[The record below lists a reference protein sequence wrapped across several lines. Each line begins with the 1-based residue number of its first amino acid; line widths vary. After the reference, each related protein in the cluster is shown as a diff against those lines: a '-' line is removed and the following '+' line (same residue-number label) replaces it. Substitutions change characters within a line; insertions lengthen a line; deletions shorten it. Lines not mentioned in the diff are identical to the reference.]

1 MPSHR
6 APKLTSRKTTAIAAV
21 GVAAGSVLLM
31 QGSAHAETLSQAQ
44 SDYNHKLQ
52 QSEADTEAYDAANT
66 QAAALQ
72 QKVNSLQTQIS
83 TMTSEMS
90 SLEHT
95 MGLQAAQQYESSGMS
110 STLALALE
118 ASPETYL
125 NKALA
130 SNEISQSEGQLLKT
144 LAQDKAQIAADQKL
158 AASEL
163 SQQQAAVSTAKQKK
177 NSAISQAAS
186 AKSLLSS
193 LTAAQ
198 QQAIQKAEQPPAP
211 STVHVPTAAVVQTGP
226 TGSRGA
232 AAVAYAQSK
241 LGDEYVYAGAGPS
254 VYDCSGLTMMAL
266 EAAGISVTHNAAAQ
280 YDETTHISRSQLQP
294 GDLVFYDYGEG
305 ITHVAIY
312 VGNNEVIHAP
322 HTGTVVQYGEIDVV
336 GPVAGYSDP
345 YA

>member
-31 QGSAHAETLSQAQ
+31 QGSAHAETLAQAQ
-44 SDYNHKLQ
+44 TDYNQKLQ

-72 QKVNSLQTQIS
+72 QKVNELQSQIS
-83 TMTSEMS
+83 TMTSEMG

-95 MGLQAAQQYESSGMS
+95 MGLQAAQQYQSSGMS
-110 STLALALE
+110 STLALTLE
-118 ASPETYL
+118 SSPETYL

-130 SNEISQSEGQLLKT
+130 SNEISQSEAQLLKT
-144 LAQDKAQIAADQKL
+144 LTQDKAQIAADQKM
-158 AASEL
+158 AAAEL
-163 SQQQAAVSTAKQKK
+163 SQQQATVATARTKK
-177 NSAISQAAS
+177 TAALSQAAS

-193 LTAAQ
+193 LSVPQ
-198 QQAIQKAEQPPAP
+198 QQAIQKAQQPPPP
-211 STVHVPTAAVVQTGP
+211 SSVHLTQVAP

-232 AAVAYAQSK
+232 AAVAFAQSK

-322 HTGTVVQYGEIDVV
+322 HTGTVVQYGEIDNV
-336 GPVAGYSDP
+336 GPVAGFSDP